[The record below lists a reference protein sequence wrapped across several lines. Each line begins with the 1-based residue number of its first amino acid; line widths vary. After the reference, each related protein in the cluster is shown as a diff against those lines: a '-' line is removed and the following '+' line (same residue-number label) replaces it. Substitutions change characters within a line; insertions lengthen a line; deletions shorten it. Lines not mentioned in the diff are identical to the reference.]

1 MMTQMNVPLE
11 FVEDK
16 LAEFHS
22 LESPIL
28 IENIEFD
35 GLSSTVVVTAEI
47 GPEDATKLPW
57 IETSY
62 EDEIDGVP
70 V

>member
-16 LAEFHS
+16 LAEFHD
-22 LESPIL
+22 LECPIL

-47 GPEDATKLPW
+47 GSEDATKLPW
-57 IETSY
+57 IETDY